1 MATVRIL
8 GIPGSIRPGSHNLA
22 CLRAAAGLLP
32 EGATLDI
39 VGIEDV
45 PVYSEAVLKQ
55 GFPDGVKRL
64 RDHAADADAVLFASP
79 EYNYSISASL
89 KAALEWGSRPPDP
102 PFSGKPCAIMGAST
116 SPLGTLRGQSHLR
129 QVCVSLNL
137 LPLNA
142 PTVDIPEAQKKF
154 DAAGN
159 LTDAPTRDLIR
170 QLVTALVDFA
180 LRLKA
185 GHT

>member
-1 MATVRIL
+1 MATVRII
-8 GIPGSIRPGSHNLA
+8 GVPGSIRPGSHNIA
-22 CLRAAAGLLP
+22 CLHAAAGLLP
-32 EGATLDI
+32 EGVTLDI

-64 RDHAADADAVLFASP
+64 RDRAAVADAVLFASP

-89 KAALEWGSRPPDP
+89 KAALEWSSRPPDP
-102 PFSGKPCAIMGAST
+102 PFSGKPCGIMGATT

-137 LPLNA
+137 IPLNA
-142 PTVDIPEAQKKF
+142 PTVDIAEAQKKF
-154 DAAGN
+154 DAAGS
-159 LTDAPTRDLIR
+159 LSDAPTRELIQ
-170 QLVTALVDFA
+170 QLVKGLVDFT
-180 LRLKA
+180 LRLKGGCA
-185 GHT
+185 

>member
-1 MATVRIL
+1 MQII
-8 GIPGSIRPGSHNLA
+8 GISGSVRPGSHNGASLK
-22 CLRAAAGLLP
+22 AAAALLP
-32 EGATLDI
+32 EGASLEI
-39 VGIEDV
+39 VGIEDIL
-45 PVYSEAVLKQ
+45 VYSEAAQ
-55 GFPDGVKRL
+55 TGGFPAAVTRL
-64 RDHAADADAVLFASP
+64 RDRAAAADAVLFASP

-89 KAALEWGSRPPDP
+89 KAALEWASRPPAP

-137 LPLNA
+137 FPLNA

-154 DAAGN
+154 DATGN

-170 QLVTALVDFA
+170 QLVTALVDFT
-180 LRLKA
+180 LRLKV
-185 GHT
+185 GHP